1 MTFYVKAC
9 MHIIITLY
17 QKKDFFVLPSQ
28 HLQQAAMF
36 PVCAIFGKP
45 LLSQPGVT
53 ALGNL
58 DTAIKLWKLML
69 PDAINQTW
77 GGVCWIIFFN

>member
-1 MTFYVKAC
+1 MTFYVKTS
-9 MHIIITLY
+9 MHIISIFY
-17 QKKDFFVLPSQ
+17 QKKDFFCSSIGGKQ

-36 PVCAIFGKP
+36 LVCAIFGKP

-69 PDAINQTW
+69 PDAINHTGGW
-77 GGVCWIIFFN
+77 GVCVC